1 MISANELNARLD
13 DQLRDD
19 LDTYAERFFKK
30 PNNRGDRSK
39 AARHLLASI
48 FDLERM
54 PQVASILDGDMI
66 INGDIT
72 ILIRTAMAEYIASL
86 DKEHELQ

>member
-1 MISANELNARLD
+1 VIGSNELNTRLD

-30 PNNRGDRSK
+30 PNNCGDRSK

-54 PQVASILDGDMI
+54 PQVASILDGDMV

-86 DKEHELQ
+86 DAEHTLE